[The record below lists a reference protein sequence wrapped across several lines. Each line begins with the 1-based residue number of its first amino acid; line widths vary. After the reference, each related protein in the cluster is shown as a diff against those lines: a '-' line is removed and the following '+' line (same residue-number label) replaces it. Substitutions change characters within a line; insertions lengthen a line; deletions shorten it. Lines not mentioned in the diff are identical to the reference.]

1 MKTTDQYPMRTIFS
15 VKIQLIVL
23 ILVLIPIGTTLA
35 ETPQKNSVNQ
45 ELPTVSY
52 IIPWKSP
59 PMNKITG
66 KPLES
71 LTNKDVL
78 QPLDREVFQ
87 RQLRYYNLF
96 KDEYKNQSEIK
107 P

>member
-1 MKTTDQYPMRTIFS
+1 MQKPLTQIHALLSM
-15 VKIQLIVL
+15 VL
-23 ILVLIPIGTTLA
+23 LSAAAAA
-35 ETPQKNSVNQ
+35 ETPNKNPVNH

-59 PMNKITG
+59 PMSKIAG

-87 RQLRYYNLF
+87 RQLKYYSLF
-96 KDEYKNQSEIK
+96 KNEHIK
-107 P
+107 QGETKP

>member
-1 MKTTDQYPMRTIFS
+1 MQQYS
-15 VKIQLIVL
+15 IQTCFYKKMYALL
-23 ILVLIPIGTTLA
+23 ILVLIPFNSSFA
-35 ETPQKNSVNQ
+35 ETPQKSSTNT

-59 PMNKITG
+59 PMSKISG

-71 LTNKDVL
+71 LANKDVL

-87 RQLRYYNLF
+87 RQLKYYNLF
-96 KDEYKNQSEIK
+96 KNEHKNQNETK